1 MDFFEYFLNFSLQ
14 SVILVKPLVHL
25 VDNPLSLVLSLSLML
40 VEPTSDMPC
49 VVGFA
54 IHES

>member
-14 SVILVKPLVHL
+14 RVILVKPLVHL

-40 VEPTSDMPC
+40 VESTSDMPC
-49 VVGFA
+49 G
-54 IHES
+54 IRDS